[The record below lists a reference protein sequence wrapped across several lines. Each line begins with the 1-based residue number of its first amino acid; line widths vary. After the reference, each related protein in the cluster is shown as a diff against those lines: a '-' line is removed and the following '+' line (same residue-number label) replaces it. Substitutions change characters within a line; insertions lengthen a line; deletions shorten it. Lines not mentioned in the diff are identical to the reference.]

1 VIEPVP
7 LTILFSTSGP
17 YAALGREALDGALMA
32 LAEVNSS
39 DRHHFTLVPE
49 ICDPAGQTESYAPL
63 LDRSLRRSGAR
74 HAVGG
79 ITSWS
84 RKEMIPTIERHQA
97 LLWYGCPYE
106 GFEANDRVVYL
117 GACPNQ
123 HIVPLLAYA
132 LPRHGARGGLVGSN
146 YIWGW
151 ETNRI
156 GRELLAD
163 HGGQAAVERYLPLGD
178 TDVQRLI
185 DEIAAKRPDFILNT
199 LIGPSSYAFFA
210 AYARLAAADPAFAPA
225 RRPVLSCNLTE
236 CELPEIGPAAFGHLS
251 TAPYFDSLPGADNA
265 AFRQRI
271 AARFGPERKGSAF
284 FLGAWLGVHLLAE
297 AMREAGT
304 DDPDAVLRVV
314 TSRRF
319 PTPLGPL
326 AIDHRTNHAI
336 LRPHLARVAEGGRF
350 EIIESAARPIPPDPY
365 LAEYAAQAP
374 AAATPRG
381 QRSNLR
387 VVR

>member
-1 VIEPVP
+1 
-7 LTILFSTSGP
+7 LAILFSTSGP

-32 LAEVNSS
+32 LAEVNAAP
-39 DRHHFTLVPE
+39 RQGFTLVAE
-49 ICDPAGQTESYAPL
+49 ICDPAGQTENYAPL
-63 LDRSLRRSGAR
+63 LDQALRRTGAR

-84 RKEMIPTIERHQA
+84 RKEMIPTVERHQA

-106 GFEANDRVVYL
+106 GFEANDRVIYL

-123 HIVPLLAYA
+123 HIVPLFAHA
-132 LPRHGARGGLVGSN
+132 LPRYGARGCFVGSN

-156 GRELLAD
+156 GRELVTD
-163 HGGQAAVERYLPLGD
+163 HGGCVASERYLPLGD
-178 TDVQRLI
+178 TNVQRVI

-210 AYARLAAADPAFAPA
+210 AYARLAAADPAFAAA

-236 CELPEIGPAAFGHLS
+236 CELGEIGPAAIGHLS
-251 TAPYFDSLPGADNA
+251 TAPYFDSLPEPANA
-265 AFRQRI
+265 AFRRRL
-271 AARFGPERKGSAF
+271 AARFGKDRKGSAF

-304 DDPDAVLRVV
+304 DNPDTVLRVV

-319 PTPLGPL
+319 ATPLGPL
-326 AIDHRTNHAI
+326 GIDPRTNHAI
-336 LRPHLARVAEGGRF
+336 LRPHLARVAEGGSF
-350 EIIESAARPIPPDPY
+350 EIIESAAEPIAPDPY
-365 LAEYAAQAP
+365 LAEYVAAPP
-374 AAATPRG
+374 AATARSG
-381 QRSNLR
+381 QRPNLR